1 MTVVRALLL
10 GVVALF
16 LLTIEQLSAEPPATN
31 SPTATEPLVPLRHKV
46 KAVNVDG
53 KSVVVNRPGVIT
65 LLIGTGED
73 SQDGARLAGATVY
86 PFQGRPDFQLVVVV
100 DLRDSVATW
109 VPSVVLSTMRSNL
122 DHEAIG
128 LKPWFVKNGNNSDP
142 RKNQCVIADFS
153 GTICP
158 LLGWQEGS
166 EALRGILFDA
176 DGMEIKRWSKLEDMA
191 KMQEDVHA
199 ALEALVKANEAK
211 STGAVKSQGTKVI
224 QPPKPPPPLP
234 PAKGKK
240 D

>member
-10 GVVALF
+10 GGAALF
-16 LLTIEQLSAEPPATN
+16 LIALEPLPAEPASTN
-31 SPTATEPLVPLRHKV
+31 APTATEPLVPIKRKI

-53 KSVVVNRPGVIT
+53 RSVVVNRPGVIT

-109 VPSVVLSTMRSNL
+109 VPTVVLSTMRSNL
-122 DHEAIG
+122 DREAIG

-158 LLGWQEGS
+158 LLGWQAGS
-166 EALRGILFDA
+166 DDLRGILFDA
-176 DGMEIKRWSKLEDMA
+176 DGMEIKRWSKLEDMT
-191 KMQEDVHA
+191 KLQEDVHA
-199 ALEALVKANEAK
+199 ALEALVKTNEAK

-234 PAKGKK
+234 PAKAKK